1 MTLPPPWKDSEP
13 PKDRPFLAFAL
24 PLDIPEKTEPL
35 RIVAAWERPV
45 EEWRPVRVSGD
56 RITGTKLN
64 IICWAELPDA
74 PTCE

>member
-1 MTLPPPWKDSEP
+1 MTFPPPWKDSEP

-45 EEWRPVRVSGD
+45 EEWRPVKVPGD
-56 RITGTKLN
+56 RPTGTKLR

-74 PTCE
+74 PTRE